1 MMKNDLVCER
11 NHTLNYLKALAS
23 FCVVMLHCGF
33 PGIAGKLIY
42 GPARFAVPFFFMVSG
57 YYVYSEDREKVINGL
72 PRKIKHIA
80 LLLIETELI
89 YLVWHIIQNAIG
101 GGWGSVETWFSDTF
115 SVSKLIRF
123 LIFQTTPIGDVSWFL
138 VALLICYLATY
149 GIAYF
154 NLWGITAV
162 FIPILLGVNIFLG
175 EIAPFFGIDTQWY
188 WCSNFWMLGFPYYAM
203 GYWIKRNQNSFGN
216 RCTARNIVFVVILS
230 VLLITVERIM
240 TNASQLFIGN
250 IPLVMI
256 LFMFCIKYPY
266 KLPKNR
272 NIDSIAD
279 KYSFHIYIL
288 HPIIRDVYGKVF
300 EVLGL
305 NNNTVILWIRPIVV
319 FLLSLICA
327 YVFKLTFE
335 RRKTIAKR

>member
-1 MMKNDLVCER
+1 MMKNELVCKR
-11 NHTLNYLKALAS
+11 NHTLNYLKVLAS

-57 YYVYSEDREKVINGL
+57 YYVYSEDREKVINRL
-72 PRKIKHIA
+72 PRKIKHIV
-80 LLLIETELI
+80 LLLIKTELI
-89 YLVWHIIQNAIG
+89 YLIWYITQNAIG
-101 GGWGSVETWFSDTF
+101 GGWESVEIWFFNTF

-138 VALLICYLATY
+138 VALLICYLVTY

-154 NLWGITAV
+154 NLWRTTVV

-175 EIAPFFGIDTQWY
+175 EIVPFWGIDTQWY
-188 WCSNFWMLGFPYYAM
+188 WCSNFWMMGFPFYAM

-216 RCTARNIVFVVILS
+216 RCTARNTALVVMIS
-230 VLLITVERIM
+230 MLLITVERVL
-240 TNASQLFIGN
+240 TKASQIFIGN

-266 KLPKNR
+266 RLSKNQT
-272 NIDSIAD
+272 IDSIAD
-279 KYSFHIYIL
+279 KYSFSIYIL
-288 HPIIRDVYGKVF
+288 HPIIRDIYSKAF

-305 NNNTVILWIRPIVV
+305 GSNMVILWIRPIAV

-327 YVFKLTFE
+327 YVFKFVFE
-335 RRKTIAKR
+335 KRKIIEK